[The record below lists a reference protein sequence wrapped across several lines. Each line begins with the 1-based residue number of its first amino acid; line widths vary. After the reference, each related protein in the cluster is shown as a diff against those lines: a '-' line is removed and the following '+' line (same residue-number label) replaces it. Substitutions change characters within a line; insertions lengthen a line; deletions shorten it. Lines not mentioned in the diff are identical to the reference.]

1 MKKLATLF
9 TDSYN
14 EFRYV
19 RTLTMTGML
28 GAVSVVLGYLTLAV
42 GDYIKIGFSGI
53 ANQLV
58 YYLFGPVVGGA
69 FGGVLDILKYL
80 VKPTG
85 PYFPGWTLGAFLAG
99 VIYGCFY
106 YKKQITLWRV
116 MVAELLVAV
125 ICNMFLGTYWLT
137 LMYGNAFFTLF
148 WLRVQKNLIMWPINS
163 LIFYTIAKNM
173 EAAGII
179 RILKGSQ
186 KKFTR

>member
-14 EFRYV
+14 EFRHV
-19 RTLTMTGML
+19 RTLTLTGML

-58 YYLFGPVVGGA
+58 YYLFGPVVGGV
-69 FGGVLDILKYL
+69 FGGALDILKYL

-85 PYFPGWTLGAFLAG
+85 PYFPGWTFGALLAG
-99 VIYGCFY
+99 VIYGIFY
-106 YKKQITLWRV
+106 YKKPISLCRV
-116 MVAELLVAV
+116 MAAELLVSI
-125 ICNMFLGTYWLT
+125 ICNMLLGTYWLA
-137 LMYGNAFFTLF
+137 LMYGNGFFALF

-163 LIFYTIAKNM
+163 LIFYTIARNM
-173 EAAGII
+173 EAAGIF
-179 RILKGSQ
+179 RILKESRRN
-186 KKFTR
+186 FSE

>member
-1 MKKLATLF
+1 
-9 TDSYN
+9 
-14 EFRYV
+14 
-19 RTLTMTGML
+19 
-28 GAVSVVLGYLTLAV
+28 
-42 GDYIKIGFSGI
+42 
-53 ANQLV
+53 
-58 YYLFGPVVGGA
+58 
-69 FGGVLDILKYL
+69 
-80 VKPTG
+80 
-85 PYFPGWTLGAFLAG
+85 
-99 VIYGCFY
+99 
-106 YKKQITLWRV
+106 

-186 KKFTR
+186 KKVTR